1 MDWIKQIGRFIV
13 VMVLQVLLFNQLQLW
28 GVCHPYVYVLCLLMM
43 PITLPHSVDM
53 VIGAVVGLLM
63 DVCCNSLGIHT
74 ASCILVMFL
83 RPYLIAAF
91 VNEKERLTEQ
101 ISVRAIGFEAF
112 IKYAVL
118 LVMIHHLAVFMLA
131 AWSWSHIGF
140 VLAETVVSSMM
151 TLLLIIG
158 YSILSDQ

>member
-140 VLAETVVSSMM
+140 ELAETVVSSMM

>member
-101 ISVRAIGFEAF
+101 ISIRTIGFEAF

-118 LVMIHHLAVFMLA
+118 IVMIHHLAVFMLA

>member
-101 ISVRAIGFEAF
+101 ISIRTIGFEAF

-118 LVMIHHLAVFMLA
+118 IVMIHHLAVFMLA

-140 VLAETVVSSMM
+140 VLAEMVVSSLM

>member
-13 VMVLQVLLFNQLQLW
+13 VMVLQILLFNQLQLW

-101 ISVRAIGFEAF
+101 ISIRTIGFEAF

-118 LVMIHHLAVFMLA
+118 LAMIHHLAVFMLA